1 MKRLQFGSV
10 IDKNSQ
16 RQRTDLYV
24 VKEILGINKLK
35 LDNDIVVRLIGVKED
50 PRLEGKAME
59 YLRSMIKGKRVFLKY
74 DKIKYDTNNL
84 LMCYVYLENKTFVN
98 AHIIKDKMALVEE
111 EEEFKYKTNF
121 NKYING

>member
-1 MKRLQFGSV
+1 
-10 IDKNSQ
+10 
-16 RQRTDLYV
+16 
-24 VKEILGINKLK
+24 
-35 LDNDIVVRLIGVKED
+35 
-50 PRLEGKAME
+50 
-59 YLRSMIKGKRVFLKY
+59 MIKGKRVFLKY

-111 EEEFKYKTNF
+111 GEEFKYKTNF